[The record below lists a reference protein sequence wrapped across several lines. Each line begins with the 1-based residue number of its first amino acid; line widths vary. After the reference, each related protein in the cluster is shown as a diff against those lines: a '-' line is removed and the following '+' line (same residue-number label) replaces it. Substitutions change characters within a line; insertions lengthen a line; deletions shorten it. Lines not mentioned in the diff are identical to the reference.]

1 MGVRLEDQLMKAAWH
16 PEGWRTMFDLFGLFA
31 KPPSLKNLPLQTY
44 LVDFSLDRL
53 STGVDNIHIDVHISP
68 QFQNTV
74 KRAAYLLISKYSG
87 LEGFF
92 SQPQKEDLKNEL
104 STLKNLC
111 ADVLLDGINRAKSA
125 AEVQIDFL
133 GQVSLAK
140 LFIEEIRN
148 QYELLTANYREV
160 IRTYELSHGNDPVE
174 FFRMKEKLNEFKYNH
189 RRIFLNAGIELF
201 GSMTD
206 VAAVNLRN
214 MRQSNFPPGDILPDN
229 FFINPV
235 LYTDNAV
242 DDLVLTEAYVLI
254 GQRSEDPD
262 NYHKIRSMMYELLI
276 KTDLSTAG
284 NNGGHAVDEEKGRAL
299 QGISP
304 GEGDALD
311 QLMMEVGNIDR
322 MFNYLDTRDSYERLR
337 RNNESENTLAE
348 TESLM
353 KMQKNLFDLFYRKFK
368 KTHVL
373 KKVVAAYE
381 MKAIYDMY
389 CPPLRVHQVR
399 EFLLAGTSDGSLVRQ
414 MRSWKPESLVPLHE
428 MVRRIRKCSVQKKKQ
443 HLLHF
448 LEDFSRYHR
457 DLQNYRLL
465 RGFMDRISIVKEEK
479 ILMLSRENRSLYEF
493 LLSTERSIGKKP
505 IANHVIV
512 KADVRG
518 SVDITNTMVEKGLNP
533 ASYFSLNFFGPISDI
548 LGDYGGTKEF
558 IEGDAIILS
567 IFEHEDTPEGL
578 YGVARACGLAA
589 RMLQIVRQYNVNSQ
603 EHGLPAL
610 ELGIGICYRQSPPS
624 FLFDG
629 DSRIIISPALN
640 RADRQSSCNKMLRR
654 HLKNQNTMFNLH
666 VFQDALE
673 EEALCTTDDLSLR
686 YNVNGI
692 ELNPE
697 GFVKLS
703 QEINLTKVIYTRESG
718 NPVTLYTGTV
728 PKLTREYQRL
738 VIRESNILRVT
749 PETMDVVGETSIK
762 YYEVCTNREIFEFIK
777 NKIQT

>member
-1 MGVRLEDQLMKAAWH
+1 MAY
-16 PEGWRTMFDLFGLFA
+16 MFSLFGLFA
-31 KPPSLKNLPLQTY
+31 EPSSLKNLPLKPY

-53 STGVDNIHIDVHISP
+53 STGVDNIHIDVQISP
-68 QFQNTV
+68 QFQNIV
-74 KRAAYLLISKYSG
+74 KRTAYLLISKYSG

-104 STLKNLC
+104 DTLKSLC
-111 ADVLLDGINRAKSA
+111 AEVLLDGINRAKSA

-133 GQVSLAK
+133 GQISLAK

-148 QYELLTANYREV
+148 QYELLTANYKER
-160 IRTYELSHGNDPVE
+160 IRSYELSHGNDPIE
-174 FFRMKEKLNEFKYNH
+174 FFRMKEKLNELKYNQRLIILH
-189 RRIFLNAGIELF
+189 AGVELF
-201 GSMTD
+201 GAMTE
-206 VAAVNLRN
+206 VATVNLRY
-214 MRQSNFPPGDILPDN
+214 MRQSNFSSEDILPDN

-262 NYHKIRSMMYELLI
+262 NYHKIRLMIYELLN
-276 KTDLSTAG
+276 KTDLSTAA
-284 NNGGHAVDEEKGRAL
+284 NGGGNSIDEEKGRAL
-299 QGISP
+299 EGIPS
-304 GEGDALD
+304 GEGGALD
-311 QLMMEVGNIDR
+311 QLMMEVDNIDR
-322 MFNYLDTRDSYERLR
+322 MFNYWDTRDSYERLR
-337 RNNESENTLAE
+337 RNNESGNTLVE

-353 KMQKNLFDLFYRKFK
+353 KTQKSLFDLFYRKFK
-368 KTHVL
+368 KSHVL
-373 KKVVAAYE
+373 RKIVAAYE
-381 MKAIYDMY
+381 MKAIYGRY

-399 EFLLAGTSDGSLVRQ
+399 EFLVEGGSGGSFPRQ
-414 MRSWKPESLVPLHE
+414 LRSWKPESLVPLHE
-428 MVRRIRKCSVQKKKQ
+428 MIRQIRKCSVQKKKQ

-448 LEDFSRYHR
+448 LEDFFLYHR
-457 DLQNYRLL
+457 DLQNYRLI
-465 RGFMDRISIVKEEK
+465 RGLMDRVSIVKEEK

-493 LLSTERSIGKKP
+493 LLPTERSMGKKP
-505 IANHVIV
+505 IINHVIV

-548 LGDYGGTKEF
+548 LSDYGGSKEF

-567 IFEHEDTPEGL
+567 IFEHEDTPQGW
-578 YGVARACGLAA
+578 YGVARACGLAV
-589 RMLQIVRQYNVNSQ
+589 RMLQIVRQCNVSSQ

-610 ELGIGICYRQSPPS
+610 ELGIGICYRQGPPS

-654 HLKNQNTMFNLH
+654 HLKNTNKMFNLH
-666 VFQDALE
+666 VFQDVSE

-703 QEINLTKVIYTRESG
+703 QEINLTKVIYTGESG
-718 NPVTLYTGTV
+718 NPVILYTGTV

-738 VIRESNILRVT
+738 VIRESNILRVR
-749 PETMDVVGETSIK
+749 PETMDVVCETSIK
-762 YYEVCTNREIFEFIK
+762 YYEVCTNLEIFEFIK